1 MPTTIHQTII
11 RFPEIQLATRD
22 SHKLRGYF
30 GNLFKEQSPLLH
42 NHLESGEQLYQY
54 PMVQYKVLQGVPT
67 LVGLNKGAELLI
79 QLFLNIKNLVIDSK
93 SYPVLQKN
101 IESRQVT
108 IGLSNDLHAYRF
120 ETLWMALNQQNYAT
134 YMQEDAAQQSH
145 HLKRVLIGNIL
156 SFYKAMDLRVPD
168 TIMAN
173 LQVSAQ
179 KETGFKNNT
188 MLAFEATF
196 VTNALLPSFIGL
208 GKSVSRGFGTIRLQ
222 ESGY

>member
-1 MPTTIHQTII
+1 MPHTIHQTII
-11 RFPEIQLATRD
+11 RFPEIQLAIRD

-67 LVGLNKGAELLI
+67 LVGLNEGAELLI
-79 QLFLNIKNLVIDSK
+79 QLFLQIKSIDIDGH

-108 IGLSNDLHAYRF
+108 IGLSDDLHHYQF
-120 ETLWMALNQQNYAT
+120 ETLWMALNQQNYTA
-134 YMQEDAAQQSH
+134 YLKEDELQQSH
-145 HLKRVLIGNIL
+145 HLKAVLVGNIL
-156 SFYKAMDLRVPD
+156 SFYKAMDYRAEGKV
-168 TIMAN
+168 MAN
-173 LQVSAQ
+173 LQIAAQ
-179 KETGFKNNT
+179 KETRFKNNI

-196 VTNALLPSFIGL
+196 VTNALLPSFIGI

-222 ESGY
+222 ES